1 MTADMK
7 LSYHKN
13 IYLDFIKAQRNIS
26 KSTYLTPVVL
36 FSKIYVF
43 VNKFRSIFVLRV
55 VTYTGR
61 YVNITDYSDVRE
73 CLSKFI

>member
-26 KSTYLTPVVL
+26 KSTYLTPVDATSDL
-36 FSKIYVF
+36 LQITIIISLILISIYVF
-43 VNKFRSIFVLRV
+43 CQFYFEMYICSIKKKALR
-55 VTYTGR
+55 
-61 YVNITDYSDVRE
+61 
-73 CLSKFI
+73 

>member
-36 FSKIYVF
+36 FSKIYV
-43 VNKFRSIFVLRV
+43 L
-55 VTYTGR
+55 
-61 YVNITDYSDVRE
+61 
-73 CLSKFI
+73 